1 MSDDT
6 ELPVVVNIPN
16 RKDDVKDILV
26 DLLQRITSRKFIFS
40 VASAG
45 IVVYLVVKGYSVEQA
60 LAAIAPLMAF
70 VVVEGVKDIKQ
81 S

>member
-40 VASAG
+40 IASA
-45 IVVYLVVKGYSVEQA
+45 IILVYLITKGFTVEQA
-60 LAAIAPLMAF
+60 LAAISPLMAF